1 MNFLRS
7 VYKYFCKAEVFLCC
21 TGFIALVALVFLSAV
36 LRFFSLS
43 MSWNIDMAML
53 LLAWTAFLGADIA
66 YRSGQLVGIDILT
79 RVFPKKIQLV
89 VEMLIFI
96 VILIALIAIVY
107 FGIRLALVERVRK
120 YQAIPIPYNIVTF
133 SIIIASASMAI
144 STIVKIKERII
155 RLVRNEPDNVQG

>member
-1 MNFLRS
+1 MKSLHF
-7 VYKYFCKAEVFLCC
+7 VYRFFCKIETVLCC
-21 TGFIALVALVFLSAV
+21 TGFAALVALVFLSAI

-66 YRSGQLVGIDILT
+66 YRSGQLVGIDLLT
-79 RVFPKKIQLV
+79 RNFPKKIQLII
-89 VEMLIFI
+89 EILIFI
-96 VILIALIAIVY
+96 IILIALIAIVY
-107 FGIRLALVERVRK
+107 FGISLAMVEKVRR

-144 STIVKIKERII
+144 STVIKIKERIV
-155 RLVRNEPDNVQG
+155 RLVRNEPDKVQE